1 MSEMLHKSPM
11 PRNLPFRSREYMS
24 SDLPMSSVV
33 YSLQEPMADGRK
45 LSGGTKPPNVL
56 QEVPIVISKAVY
68 I

>member
-1 MSEMLHKSPM
+1 
-11 PRNLPFRSREYMS
+11 MS

-45 LSGGTKPPNVL
+45 FSGGTKPPNVL
-56 QEVPIVISKAVY
+56 QEVPSVISKAVY